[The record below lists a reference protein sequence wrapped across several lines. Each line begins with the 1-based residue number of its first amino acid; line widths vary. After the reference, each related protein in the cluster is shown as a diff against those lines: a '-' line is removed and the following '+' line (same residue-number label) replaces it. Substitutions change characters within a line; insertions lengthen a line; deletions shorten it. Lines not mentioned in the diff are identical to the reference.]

1 MKKIYWRPSGVSRSM
16 MMMMAGFAI
25 IAMLSVELFKTNIT
39 QKMYKEKL
47 RAAKQMESAI
57 NLLSQKRAEI
67 AGHIDLEADP
77 ARSGLIGQLMSD
89 ITSTS
94 GHLAAKQTSINPNWA
109 AVMVEL
115 FRRAKLQKGDTI
127 ALGLSGS
134 FPALNLAT
142 FMAAEA
148 MELKV
153 ISIVGVSASM
163 WGANVPDFTWLD
175 MEGILAERKLIN
187 RRSIAASLG
196 GVGDR
201 ARGISA
207 KGREL
212 LKGAIDRHRLHLI
225 NSKTPDL
232 GLAERMEIYKREAG
246 EEAIKAYVNVGGNT
260 LSVGSMVGKKL
271 YHSGLNMNP
280 SADALSIDCV
290 MTRFARENIP
300 VIHMIRVHGLAE
312 RFGLPLSPLELPKVG
327 EGKIFTKAEYNL
339 NLVLGVL
346 IALLGLLY
354 VFMKSDIGYRIL
366 YSGEVKEGAKPPTPM
381 V

>member
-1 MKKIYWRPSGVSRSM
+1 
-16 MMMMAGFAI
+16 MMMAGFAVI
-25 IAMLSVELFKTNIT
+25 GLLSVELFKTNIT

-57 NLLSQKRAEI
+57 NILSQKRAEVT
-67 AGHIDLEADP
+67 GHIDLESDP

-94 GHLAAKQTSINPNWA
+94 GHLQAKQTSINPNWA

-115 FRRAKLQKGDTI
+115 FRRAKLKKGDTV

-142 FMAAEA
+142 FMAAES
-148 MELKV
+148 MGLKV

-163 WGANVPDFTWLD
+163 WGANVPEFTWLD
-175 MEGILAERKLIN
+175 MEGILAERQLIS
-187 RRSIAASLG
+187 RRTVAASLG

-207 KGREL
+207 KGRGL
-212 LKGAIDRHRLHLI
+212 LKAAIDRHRIHLI
-225 NSKTPDL
+225 TSKTPEL

-246 EEAIKAYVNVGGNT
+246 EEPIKAYVNVGGNT

-271 YHSGLNMNP
+271 YRSGLNMNP

-300 VIHMIRVHGLAE
+300 VIHMIRVHGLAD

-327 EGKIFTKAEYNL
+327 EGKIFTKAEYNI

-346 IALLGLLY
+346 ISLLGLLY
-354 VFMKSDIGYRIL
+354 IFMKSDIGYRIL

>member
-1 MKKIYWRPSGVSRSM
+1 MKKVYWRPSGVSRSM
-16 MMMMAGFAI
+16 MMMMAGFAVI
-25 IAMLSVELFKTNIT
+25 GLLSVELFKTNIT

-57 NLLSQKRAEI
+57 NILSQKRAEVT
-67 AGHIDLEADP
+67 GHIDLESDP

-94 GHLAAKQTSINPNWA
+94 GHLQAKQTSINPNWA

-115 FRRAKLQKGDTI
+115 FRRAKLKKGDTV

-142 FMAAEA
+142 FMAAES
-148 MELKV
+148 MGLKV

-163 WGANVPDFTWLD
+163 WGANVPEFTWLD
-175 MEGILAERKLIN
+175 MEGILAERQLIS
-187 RRSIAASLG
+187 RRTVAASLG

-207 KGREL
+207 KGRGL
-212 LKGAIDRHRLHLI
+212 LKAAIDRHRIHLI
-225 NSKTPDL
+225 TSKTPEL

-246 EEAIKAYVNVGGNT
+246 EEPIKAYVNVGGNT

-271 YHSGLNMNP
+271 YRSGLNMNP

-300 VIHMIRVHGLAE
+300 VIHMIRVHGLAD

-327 EGKIFTKAEYNL
+327 EGKIFTKAEYNI

-346 IALLGLLY
+346 ISLLGLLY
-354 VFMKSDIGYRIL
+354 IFMKSDIGYRIL